1 MHVNSLCAMIVDFAY
16 IKNRA
21 RCKIK
26 YSCRSA
32 VRIPGWSRQF
42 WANYCPVF
50 PIGIIFITVLL
61 LLILYTVRYC
71 VSALRGVSLAKS
83 NDFYALFQ
91 HCEKRLL
98 APSCQS
104 VRPHGTTRLPL
115 EMNFLMGAGI
125 FLYLIGSVLST

>member
-1 MHVNSLCAMIVDFAY
+1 MHVNSLCAMIIDFAY
-16 IKNRA
+16 IKNCA

-26 YSCRSA
+26 YSGRSA
-32 VRIPGWSRQF
+32 VHIPGWSGQF

-50 PIGIIFITVLL
+50 AIGIIVITVLL

-71 VSALRGVSLAKS
+71 ISALRSVTLAKS
-83 NDFYALFQ
+83 NDFYALSQ
-91 HCEKRLL
+91 KREKRLL
-98 APSCQS
+98 APSCLS

-125 FLYLIGSVLST
+125 FCIL